1 MGKTTKQGLI
11 WSIIFSNFKD
21 HFTFI
26 VFGREPCFSNI
37 MLVVV
42 VETSVAVFTTTAKKY
57 SVTMGIVQQSVLVK
71 YVKFPFKPE
80 REMLQYIFKVKNII
94 LVIQFCLSGL
104 S

>member
-1 MGKTTKQGLI
+1 
-11 WSIIFSNFKD
+11 
-21 HFTFI
+21 
-26 VFGREPCFSNI
+26 

-42 VETSVAVFTTTAKKY
+42 VEETRVAVLTTTAKKY

-71 YVKFPFKPE
+71 YLTFPFKPE

-94 LVIQFCLSGL
+94 LVFQFCLSGL

>member
-1 MGKTTKQGLI
+1 
-11 WSIIFSNFKD
+11 
-21 HFTFI
+21 
-26 VFGREPCFSNI
+26 

-42 VETSVAVFTTTAKKY
+42 VVVVETRVAVFTTTAKKY

-71 YVKFPFKPE
+71 YLTFPFKPE

-94 LVIQFCLSGL
+94 LVFQFCLSGL